1 MMNPVTLAV
10 VRGSLEQIADEMD
23 LHLIHA
29 AISPI
34 ISETND
40 CANGIF
46 HPTTGETI
54 AQGRYGLPVFLAY
67 MQFTVQTVIEMARA
81 DGGFKPGDMWILND
95 PYIGGSHL
103 QDVQLIA
110 PVFVDGELFAV
121 MATTGHWMDIGGN
134 VPGGW
139 APKATE
145 IHQEGII
152 IPPVKLYDEGKINK
166 ALVSMFKANVRL
178 PTEIA
183 GDLAAMSN
191 VFSVGTRGIEALV
204 KKYGR
209 PVLSDCLN
217 EMIAYS
223 ERQMRSYIGE
233 LPDGTYS
240 FEDHFDNDGIVD
252 APIPIRLSITVKGE
266 DMYFDFT
273 GTGRTSIGPMNMSR
287 NTTLSS
293 CYVAIK
299 HIFPDVPVNG
309 GTFRP
314 IHFTLPKNTLLSAE
328 YPAPVGGY
336 LDPVGR
342 VIDVVLGAMSKVIP
356 EKAPAAFFGTTGVVT
371 VSGTHPRSKNYF
383 VGVFPYPGG
392 YGATQASDGLINGT
406 PPQSMANF
414 MSLEMCEHRFP
425 LRFDYFRIRNDS
437 GGAGWHRGGCGTEY
451 SFTAWSDCIVSVL
464 GDRVDY
470 APFGIVG
477 GEAALANVVEF
488 TTAGKTWT
496 PELRS
501 KQEKEPF
508 ASGDSIRAS
517 SPGGGGYGSA
527 MERELAAV
535 ERDLNRGYIG
545 RETAES
551 TYGVVVGEAK
561 VLAGGHTRYQLDV
574 EASTARRGQLQGKPE
589 WAETQIVNH
598 GKE

>member
-67 MQFTVQTVIEMARA
+67 MQFTVQTVIEMARE

-110 PVFVDGELFAV
+110 PVFADGELFAV

-152 IPPVKLYDEGKINK
+152 IPPVKLYEEGRINK

-209 PVLSDCLN
+209 AVLADCLN

-223 ERQMRSYIGE
+223 ERQMRSYISD
-233 LPDGTYS
+233 LRDGTYS

-252 APIPIRLSITVKGE
+252 APIPIRLAITVKGN
-266 DMYFDFT
+266 DMHFDFT
-273 GTGRTSIGPMNMSR
+273 GTGATSRGPVNTSR

-342 VIDVVLGAMSKVIP
+342 VIDVVFGAMSKVIP

-425 LRFDYFRIRNDS
+425 LRFDYFRIRDDS

-451 SFTAWSDCIVSVL
+451 GFTAWSECIVSVL

-470 APFGIVG
+470 APFGVAG
-477 GEAALANVVEF
+477 GGPALANVVEF
-488 TTAGKTWT
+488 TTAGKSWT

-508 ASGDSIRAS
+508 ASGDSIRTS
-517 SPGGGGYGSA
+517 SPGGGGFGDA
-527 MERELAAV
+527 LERDLAAV
-535 ERDLNRGYIG
+535 ERDLNRGYIS
-545 RETAES
+545 RETAEAD
-551 TYGVVVGEAK
+551 YGVVIAEAK
-561 VLAGGHTRYQLDV
+561 LLAPGHQLFQLDP
-574 EASTARRGQLQGKPE
+574 EASAARRGQLHDRTE

-598 GKE
+598 

>member
-67 MQFTVQTVIEMARA
+67 MQFTVQTVIEMARE

-152 IPPVKLYDEGKINK
+152 IPPVKLYEEGKINK

-209 PVLSDCLN
+209 AVLADCLN

-223 ERQMRSYIGE
+223 ERQMRSYIRD

-252 APIPIRLSITVKGE
+252 APIPIRLAITVKGE
-266 DMYFDFT
+266 DMHFDFT
-273 GTGRTSIGPMNMSR
+273 GTGATSRGPVNMSR

-314 IHFTLPKNTLLSAE
+314 IHFILPKNTLLSAE

-342 VIDVVLGAMSKVIP
+342 VIDVVFGAMSKVIP

-392 YGATQASDGLINGT
+392 YGASQASDGLINGT

-425 LRFDYFRIRNDS
+425 LRFDYFRIRDDS

-451 SFTAWSDCIVSVL
+451 GFTAWSECIVSVL

-470 APFGIVG
+470 APFGVVG
-477 GEAALANVVEF
+477 GGPALANIVEF
-488 TTAGKTWT
+488 TTAGKSWT

-517 SPGGGGYGSA
+517 SPGGGGFGDA
-527 MERELAAV
+527 LERDLAAV
-535 ERDLNRGYIG
+535 ERDLNRGYIS
-545 RETAES
+545 RETAEE
-551 TYGVVVGEAK
+551 TYGVVIAEAK
-561 VLAGGHTRYQLDV
+561 LLAPGHQLFQLDP
-574 EASTARRGQLQGKPE
+574 EASAARRGQLHGRTE

-598 GKE
+598 

>member
-67 MQFTVQTVIEMARA
+67 MQFTVQTVIEMARE

-110 PVFVDGELFAV
+110 PLFVDGELFAV

-152 IPPVKLYDEGKINK
+152 IPPVKLYEEGKINK

-204 KKYGR
+204 KKFGR
-209 PVLSDCLN
+209 MVLSECLN

-223 ERQMRSYIGE
+223 ERQMRSYIRD
-233 LPDGTYS
+233 LKDGTYC

-252 APIPIRLSITVKGE
+252 APIPIRLAITVKGD
-266 DMYFDFT
+266 DMHFDFT
-273 GTGRTSIGPMNMSR
+273 GTGATSRGPVNMSR

-314 IHFTLPKNTLLSAE
+314 IHFILPKNTLLSAE

-342 VIDVVLGAMSKVIP
+342 VIDVVFGAMSKVIP

-425 LRFDYFRIRNDS
+425 LRFDYFRIRDDS

-451 SFTAWSDCIVSVL
+451 GFTAWSECIVSVL

-470 APFGIVG
+470 APFGVAG
-477 GEAALANVVEF
+477 GGPALANVVEF
-488 TTAGKTWT
+488 TTAGKSWT

-508 ASGDSIRAS
+508 ASGDSIRTS
-517 SPGGGGYGSA
+517 SPGGGGFGDA
-527 MERELAAV
+527 LERDLAAV
-535 ERDLNRGYIG
+535 ERDLNRGYIS
-545 RETAES
+545 RETAEAD
-551 TYGVVVGEAK
+551 YGVVIAEAK
-561 VLAGGHTRYQLDV
+561 LLAPGHQLFQLDP
-574 EASTARRGQLQGKPE
+574 EASAARRGQLHDRIE

-598 GKE
+598 

>member
-1 MMNPVTLAV
+1 MMDPVTLAV

-46 HPTTGETI
+46 HPDTGETI

-67 MQFTVQTVIEMARA
+67 MQFTVQKVIEMARA
-81 DGGFKPGDMWILND
+81 EGGFKPGDMWILNE

-110 PVFVDGELFAV
+110 PVFVDGSLFAV
-121 MATTGHWMDIGGN
+121 MATTGHWMDVGGN

-152 IPPVKLYDEGKINK
+152 IPPVRLYDEGKINQ

-178 PTEIA
+178 PNEIA

-191 VFSVGTRGIEALV
+191 VFSVGTRGIEALL
-204 KKYGR
+204 KRYGR
-209 PVLSDCLN
+209 DVLGECLN

-223 ERQMRSYIGE
+223 ERQMRSYIAE
-233 LPDGTYS
+233 LADGTYS
-240 FEDHFDNDGIVD
+240 FEDYFDNDGIVD
-252 APIPIRLSITVKGE
+252 APIPIHLAITVKGDE
-266 DMYFDFT
+266 MHFDFS
-273 GTGRTSIGPMNMSR
+273 GTGPTSRGPLNMSR

-314 IHFTLPKNTLLSAE
+314 IHFTVPDNTLLSAE

-342 VIDVVLGAMSKVIP
+342 VIDVVFGALSKVIP
-356 EKAPAAFFGTTGVVT
+356 DKAPAAFFGTTGVVT
-371 VSGTHPRSKNYF
+371 ISGTHPRSKAYF

-392 YGATQASDGLINGT
+392 YGATRASDGLVNGN

-414 MSLEMCEHRFP
+414 MSLEMSEHRFP
-425 LRFDYFRIRNDS
+425 IRFDYFRIRDDS

-451 SFTAWSDCIVSVL
+451 GFSAWSECIVSVL

-477 GEAALANVVEF
+477 GGPAAANRVEF

-508 ASGDSIRAS
+508 APGDSFRAA
-517 SPGGGGYGSA
+517 SPGGGGFGNA
-527 MERELAAV
+527 LERELAAV
-535 ERDLNRGYIG
+535 ERDLNRGYIS
-545 RETAES
+545 RASAENQ
-551 TYGVVVGEAK
+551 YGVVIAQA
-561 VLAGGHTRYQLDV
+561 LSRPAGHTHYRLDAQ
-574 EASTARRGQLQGKPE
+574 ASAARRSQLQAAPKV
-589 WAETQIVNH
+589 A
-598 GKE
+598 

>member
-67 MQFTVQTVIEMARA
+67 MQFTVQTVIEMARE

-121 MATTGHWMDIGGN
+121 MASTGHWMDIGGN

-152 IPPVKLYDEGKINK
+152 IPPVKLYEEGKINK

-204 KKYGR
+204 KKFGR

-233 LPDGTYS
+233 LPDGTYT
-240 FEDHFDNDGIVD
+240 FEDYFDNDGIVD
-252 APIPIRLSITVKGE
+252 APIPIRLAITVKGE
-266 DMYFDFT
+266 DMHFDFT
-273 GTGRTSIGPMNMSR
+273 GTGQTSRGPVNMSR

-314 IHFTLPKNTLLSAE
+314 IHFILPKNTLLSAE

-342 VIDVVLGAMSKVIP
+342 VIDVVFGAMSKVIP

-371 VSGTHPRSKNYF
+371 VSGTHPRSKSYF

-425 LRFDYFRIRNDS
+425 LRFDYFRIRDDS

-451 SFTAWSDCIVSVL
+451 GFTAWSDCIVSVL

-477 GEAALANVVEF
+477 GGPAEANKVEF

-508 ASGDSIRAS
+508 SNGDALRAA

-527 MERELAAV
+527 LERELAAV
-535 ERDLNRGYIG
+535 EQDLNRGYIS
-545 RETAES
+545 RETAEQ
-551 TYGVVVGEAK
+551 TYGVVVSEAK
-561 VLAGGHTRYQLDV
+561 SLAAGHTLFRLDMQ
-574 EASTARRGQLQGKPE
+574 ASATRRGQLQGKS
-589 WAETQIVNH
+589 
-598 GKE
+598 

>member
-1 MMNPVTLAV
+1 MDPVTLAV

-67 MQFTVQTVIEMARA
+67 MQFTVQTVIEMARE
-81 DGGFKPGDMWILND
+81 DGGFKPGDMWILNE

-110 PVFVDGELFAV
+110 PVFVDGQLFAV

-152 IPPVKLYDEGKINK
+152 IPPVRLYDEGKLNK

-204 KKYGR
+204 KRYGR
-209 PVLSDCLN
+209 EVLGECLN
-217 EMIAYS
+217 EMIRYS
-223 ERQMRSYIGE
+223 ERQMRSYIAE
-233 LPDGTYS
+233 IADGTYA
-240 FEDHFDNDGIVD
+240 FDDYFDNDGIVD
-252 APIPIRLSITVKGE
+252 EPVRISLAITVKGDE
-266 DMYFDFT
+266 MHFDFT
-273 GTGRTSIGPMNMSR
+273 GTGPTSRGPLNMSR

-314 IHFTLPKNTLLSAE
+314 IHFTLPDDTVLSAR
-328 YPAPVGGY
+328 YPAAVGGY
-336 LDPVGR
+336 LEGVGR
-342 VIDVVLGAMSKVIP
+342 VIDVVFGALSKVIP

-371 VSGTHPRSKNYF
+371 ISGTHPRSKNYF

-392 YGATQASDGLINGT
+392 YGASHASDGLINGN

-414 MSLEMCEHRFP
+414 MSLEMSEHRFP
-425 LRFDYFRIRNDS
+425 IRFDYFAIRDDS
-437 GGAGWHRGGCGTEY
+437 GGAGWHRGGCGTAY
-451 SFTAWSDCIVSVL
+451 GFTAWADCIVSVL

-477 GEAALANVVEF
+477 GGPALANDVGF
-488 TTAGKTWT
+488 TTNGKDWK

-508 ASGDSIRAS
+508 HAGDSIRAA
-517 SPGGGGYGSA
+517 SPGGGGFGNA
-527 MERELAAV
+527 FERDLAAV
-535 ERDLNRGYIG
+535 ERDLNRGYIS
-545 RETAES
+545 RDTAENR
-551 TYGVVVGEAK
+551 YGVVIAEA
-561 VLAGGHTRYQLDV
+561 VDMAAGHTRYRLDP
-574 EASTARRGQLQGKPE
+574 EASAGRRKQLNVPPR
-589 WAETQIVNH
+589 AA
-598 GKE
+598 

>member
-1 MMNPVTLAV
+1 MINPVTLAV

-67 MQFTVQTVIEMARA
+67 MQFTVQTVIQMAQE

-152 IPPVKLYDEGKINK
+152 IPPVKLYEEGKINK

-204 KKYGR
+204 KKFGR
-209 PVLSDCLN
+209 AVLSDCLN

-223 ERQMRSYIGE
+223 ERQMRSYIRD

-240 FEDHFDNDGIVD
+240 FEDYFDNDGIVD
-252 APIPIRLSITVKGE
+252 VPIPIRLAITVNGD
-266 DMYFDFT
+266 DMHFDFT
-273 GTGRTSIGPMNMSR
+273 GTGATSRGPVNMSR

-314 IHFTLPKNTLLSAE
+314 IHFILPKNTLLSAE

-342 VIDVVLGAMSKVIP
+342 VIDVVFGAMSKVIP

-451 SFTAWSDCIVSVL
+451 GFTAWSDCIVSVL

-508 ASGDSIRAS
+508 SSGDSIRAS

-527 MERELAAV
+527 LEREPAAV
-535 ERDLNRGYIG
+535 ERDLNRGYIS

-551 TYGVVVGEAK
+551 TYGVVIGEAK
-561 VLAGGHTRYQLDV
+561 NLTGGHLRYKLDLD
-574 EASTARRGQLQGKPE
+574 ATAARRGQLQGKTE

-598 GKE
+598 